1 MAPLS
6 NLTLIN
12 STSIDIQIE
21 PALYRNLDETFD
33 PESVS
38 FQWEVAQFEGGQLDI
53 QLNFSHPEEI
63 SPLSKQD
70 KLFVKFNSSHAPNLF
85 YSDELQKPLDPSSY
99 LISSKITK
107 QVTDPELSAK
117 VMDGGQN
124 ARKGL
129 TALLVVTFLINQVM
143 SGAMKFIIPFINS
156 LQMTIHLPIMNV
168 IVPGNVNGF
177 FSYLQPIVT
186 FDVFDSDY
194 TTELVLNFDE
204 EYH

>member
-85 YSDELQKPLDPSSY
+85 YSDEL
-99 LISSKITK
+99 
-107 QVTDPELSAK
+107 
-117 VMDGGQN
+117 
-124 ARKGL
+124 
-129 TALLVVTFLINQVM
+129 
-143 SGAMKFIIPFINS
+143 
-156 LQMTIHLPIMNV
+156 
-168 IVPGNVNGF
+168 
-177 FSYLQPIVT
+177 
-186 FDVFDSDY
+186 
-194 TTELVLNFDE
+194 
-204 EYH
+204 

>member
-1 MAPLS
+1 
-6 NLTLIN
+6 
-12 STSIDIQIE
+12 
-21 PALYRNLDETFD
+21 
-33 PESVS
+33 
-38 FQWEVAQFEGGQLDI
+38 
-53 QLNFSHPEEI
+53 
-63 SPLSKQD
+63 
-70 KLFVKFNSSHAPNLF
+70 
-85 YSDELQKPLDPSSY
+85 
-99 LISSKITK
+99 
-107 QVTDPELSAK
+107 
-117 VMDGGQN
+117 
-124 ARKGL
+124 
-129 TALLVVTFLINQVM
+129 M